1 MNAENHG
8 ALLRQLANE
17 LPALARQ
24 AGADSAESRTA
35 AVLRLNELAALLAP
49 YRATHRA
56 TPQRGSRRAV
66 RSLSL
71 PKGAGAGVFAG
82 WAIKGDD

>member
-24 AGADSAESRTA
+24 AGADSAELRTA

-49 YRATHRA
+49 YRATRRA

-66 RSLSL
+66 L
-71 PKGAGAGVFAG
+71 KAGAGVFAG